1 MSKISFFSSFKSFYF
16 SDNFWSRDAKPQ
28 LKIINL
34 KREDKALK
42 GNVVNRIWYTEKKR
56 SLKITY
62 LVWQL
67 KKFPFEHRNLKQVS
81 SGLLGQLYTHND
93 TLKKVSIITTHTY
106 IFPLEARVFKKII
119 KS

>member
-67 KKFPFEHRNLKQVS
+67 KKFPFEHRNLK
-81 SGLLGQLYTHND
+81 
-93 TLKKVSIITTHTY
+93 KVSIITTHTY

>member
-34 KREDKALK
+34 KRED
-42 GNVVNRIWYTEKKR
+42 VNRIWYTEKKR

-67 KKFPFEHRNLKQVS
+67 KKFPFEHRNLKKVS